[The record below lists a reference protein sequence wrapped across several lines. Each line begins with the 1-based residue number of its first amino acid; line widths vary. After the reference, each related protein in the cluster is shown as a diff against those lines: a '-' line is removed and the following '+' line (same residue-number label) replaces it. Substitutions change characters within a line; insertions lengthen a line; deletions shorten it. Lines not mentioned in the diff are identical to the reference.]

1 MSLTDHDQHTDF
13 AVDALASEGATLV
26 LEYGSSVRTPETA
39 NDIDLFAVYENDTD
53 RTTNIRF
60 GPFEVIRLT
69 KDEFRTYRR
78 VLNPVHC
85 TEPIL
90 NGAVRYG
97 SKATFAELR
106 DALEQQDPT
115 PDAVRHNLQRSYEEY
130 RKALEFLDRG
140 RLETASLTLPFV
152 ASYRLFAEW
161 YADGNTP
168 ATLATVRRHTGT
180 ELPVDESFALCDR
193 VKADEEVT
201 EAAVCDAVDA
211 WKPAMIER

>member
-1 MSLTDHDQHTDF
+1 MSLTDHDRRTDF

-53 RTTNIRF
+53 RTANVRF

-69 KDEFRTYRR
+69 KDELRAYRR

-97 SKATFAELR
+97 SETTFAELR
-106 DALEQQDPT
+106 DALEQQAPT
-115 PDAVRHNLQRSYEEY
+115 PDAIRHNLQRSSEEY
-130 RKALEFLDRG
+130 CKALEFLEQG
-140 RLETASLTLPFV
+140 RLETACLTLPFV

-161 YADGNTP
+161 YADGHAP
-168 ATLATVRRHTGT
+168 ATLATVRKRTET
-180 ELPVDESFALCDR
+180 ELPVDESFELCDR
-193 VKADEEVT
+193 VKADIEVT

-211 WKPAMIER
+211 WEPAIIER